1 MSRSVTVAV
10 VYVMC
15 VTSLSWRDA
24 LKVVRGARNVAN
36 PNVGFLKQLQDFE
49 SDRMAEVSSF
59 KCPFHSFAS
68 SRCWRYG
75 FRGSSETP

>member
-49 SDRMAEVSSF
+49 SDRMAEVS
-59 KCPFHSFAS
+59 
-68 SRCWRYG
+68 
-75 FRGSSETP
+75 E